1 MKYLYLLILF
11 ILTGC
16 SSTGVVTIGDNLYM
30 IGQRSAQMGIGRPVG
45 VIGDVYTEANNFCKK
60 DNKDVET
67 VNLVVQDTHLARPG
81 SVELHF
87 KCQPSKIDKKETKE

>member
-11 ILTGC
+11 ILAGC
-16 SSTGVVTIGDNLYM
+16 SSTGVVIIGENLYM

-45 VIGDVYTEANNFCKK
+45 VIGDVYKEASDFCKK
-60 DNKDVET
+60 DNKDVAT
-67 VNLVVQDTHLARPG
+67 VELLVQDTFLARPG

-87 KCQPSKIDKKETKE
+87 KCQPRKELNVDKN